1 MRRALT
7 AMLCVVVTASV
18 CAVAAATVA
27 PKRHASYLGL
37 EFGHFSVV
45 LDTQGKRISAGLA
58 GPLNGQLPTSGALVV
73 CPASA
78 PGEAVRELHVG
89 FPGAALKVTR
99 GRYRFKRSYTE
110 NKAHL
115 VVVVGQVTTTVSGV
129 RVSITGTVASPKL
142 ITGTISL
149 TASGCSLSARKF
161 SAKLF
166 SPTKA

>member
-1 MRRALT
+1 MT
-7 AMLCVVVTASV
+7 VSV
-18 CAVAAATVA
+18 SAVAGATA
-27 PKRHASYLGL
+27 TPKRNASYLGL
-37 EFGHFSVV
+37 EFGHFSIA
-45 LDTQGKRISAGLA
+45 LDTQGKRISAGPA
-58 GPLNGQLPTSGALVV
+58 GPLTGQLPRSGALVV
-73 CPASA
+73 CPASV

-129 RVSITGTVASPKL
+129 HVSITGTVVSSKL

-149 TASGCSLSARKF
+149 TASGCNLSARKY
-161 SAKLF
+161 SAKLY
-166 SPTKA
+166 SPAKA